1 MLQRPQ
7 TAYAIVAILTA
18 AVLPFTAVSDHLA
31 ADPQGWWPYMLWAS
45 LLMAASAAVPGILRF
60 RDRPAQADWF
70 RRAFLFSLPASG
82 MVWGVVL
89 SMLVSGA
96 PVEGEWVSAVLA
108 SGLSLGLWAARR
120 GVLADEAKVRSMD
133 RIR

>member
-1 MLQRPQ
+1 MIQRPQ
-7 TAYAIVAILTA
+7 TAYAALAVILAAIM
-18 AVLPFTAVSDHLA
+18 PYTAVADRLA
-31 ADPQGWWPYMLWAS
+31 ADPQTWWPYLLWAA
-45 LLMAASAAVPGILRF
+45 LLLTAAAAAVGVTRY
-60 RDRPAQADWF
+60 RDRPIQATWF
-70 RRAFLFSLPASG
+70 QRAFLFSLPASG

-96 PVEGEWVSAVLA
+96 PVDAEWISVGAA
-108 SGLSLGLWAARR
+108 SGVSLCLWAARR